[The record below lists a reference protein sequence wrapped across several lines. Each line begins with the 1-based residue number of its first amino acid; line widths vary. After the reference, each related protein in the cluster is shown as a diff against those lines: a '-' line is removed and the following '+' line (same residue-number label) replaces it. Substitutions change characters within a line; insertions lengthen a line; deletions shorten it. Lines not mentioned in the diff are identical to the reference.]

1 MHVQRTEAAIASQ
14 QPNSEAQRYMIKLCS
29 EINNAT
35 EGCTEYYHRNHY
47 ELVKTESTSKQTDKG
62 RVRGVKFTVAYHVP
76 ILQKITRVLGVLST
90 PIPLKKE
97 KEEYFYMS
105 FEVPDVIGYSE
116 ESKKAFSMD
125 KCEVVPHLKTRFCK
139 MGLLTRKSSE
149 MDCSTAILE
158 NVPHRY
164 CESSVYSSPSDC
176 LYTGSTTSAHVLISH
191 FNEFEIVEHTKSNFP
206 GVTLVK
212 SSKNEMLNI
221 TMIERPDAAADIICT
236 TSRFWVAAKAMNA
249 KPLSTMIKTTRL
261 DQSLI
266 LREMDETNFW
276 RWRSNNVSG
285 GYIREN
291 VAKKMIENYASQLTE
306 DYKKAKGYFDKPST
320 KQNWILWSSVTLII
334 IIIMIVMCLV
344 KPALGTAF
352 WDLASGIANNCMN
365 CKNWFRKE
373 KQPAKPWEAPIKYR
387 KRKNRVFG
395 IPLKGQDT
403 EEEFTDLNPSSSS
416 LSSGKHRPSRKPDRP
431 SAPKLKIDCRQ
442 HKSLSENDKRES
454 SGSDVDVGRRDDYY
468 RRSVWRP

>member
-1 MHVQRTEAAIASQ
+1 MVYSNFIMHVQRTEAAIASQ

-97 KEEYFYMS
+97 NDEYFYMS

-164 CESSVYSSPSDC
+164 CESSVYSSPSDRIE
-176 LYTGSTTSAHVLISH
+176 LPNNSVTELFFRSPVRTTSLQQNTETRKYSKEDKSKEDP
-191 FNEFEIVEHTKSNFP
+191 NEEYINCFPYIRKKDGRFCCPFYTKS
-206 GVTLVK
+206 G
-212 SSKNEMLNI
+212 
-221 TMIERPDAAADIICT
+221 
-236 TSRFWVAAKAMNA
+236 
-249 KPLSTMIKTTRL
+249 
-261 DQSLI
+261 
-266 LREMDETNFW
+266 
-276 RWRSNNVSG
+276 
-285 GYIREN
+285 
-291 VAKKMIENYASQLTE
+291 
-306 DYKKAKGYFDKPST
+306 
-320 KQNWILWSSVTLII
+320 
-334 IIIMIVMCLV
+334 
-344 KPALGTAF
+344 
-352 WDLASGIANNCMN
+352 
-365 CKNWFRKE
+365 
-373 KQPAKPWEAPIKYR
+373 
-387 KRKNRVFG
+387 
-395 IPLKGQDT
+395 
-403 EEEFTDLNPSSSS
+403 
-416 LSSGKHRPSRKPDRP
+416 
-431 SAPKLKIDCRQ
+431 
-442 HKSLSENDKRES
+442 
-454 SGSDVDVGRRDDYY
+454 
-468 RRSVWRP
+468 